1 MMDNL
6 EKYIED
12 SLFIEWVFRPTA
24 ETDAYFAQYMA
35 QHPEEKNEMLKLRK
49 ELRLLSFPSEMISD
63 ERKDQLFKTTLTQM
77 LKSRKAKPTV
87 KFSMSILKYAAIAVA
102 VLAIGTLV
110 YIDQARHSFNLK
122 LTEDLF
128 LKNANQNPTLFLAD
142 GSRHPIRGEE
152 VEFDFSVPGKIE
164 LNGEQINS
172 NENTDD
178 ETPEVLVVPFGKKAR
193 VKLSDGSQIWINA
206 GSRIIFPSQFSKNR
220 REVYLIGEAYF
231 EVAHNP
237 KKPFLVKTSTV
248 SVRVLGTSFNVSSYP
263 DDDFVS
269 AVLKEGKI
277 RMEENDAGYFDT
289 KVELR
294 PNQIAIFKKDG
305 NGIQVHETKH
315 ELYTI
320 WKDGLLNFEGEELN
334 SLITKVE
341 RFYNISLELKN
352 PELGE
357 ERITGKLD
365 LNAGMSEVFEY
376 ISKVSHAE
384 IKKINTV
391 EYVIE

>member
-1 MMDNL
+1 MDKL

-12 SLFIEWVFRPTA
+12 PHFIDWVFSPTQETEKWFENYAQLHPADQA
-24 ETDAYFAQYMA
+24 EMIR
-35 QHPEEKNEMLKLRK
+35 LRK
-49 ELRLLSFPSEMISD
+49 ELRLLSFPPEVMNE
-63 ERKDQLFKTTLTQM
+63 ERKDELFRNTLTAM
-77 LKSRKAKPTV
+77 LRSRKTNPIIKIR
-87 KFSMSILKYAAIAVA
+87 KQWMKYAAVAIVLLAVA
-102 VLAIGTLV
+102 SVV
-110 YIDQARHSFNLK
+110 YVQQRASSFDLK
-122 LTEDLF
+122 ITEDIF
-128 LKNANQNPTLFLAD
+128 LKNANQNPTLFLPD
-142 GSRHPIRGEE
+142 GTRHAISGDE
-152 VEFDFSVPGKIE
+152 VQFDFSDPEKIGVNGKIIGKKHRE
-164 LNGEQINS
+164 GAKN
-172 NENTDD
+172 
-178 ETPEVLVVPFGKKAR
+178 PEVLVVPFGKKAR
-193 VKLSDGSQIWINA
+193 IILSDGSRIWVNA
-206 GSRIIFPSQFSKNR
+206 GSRLIFPGNFESKK

-248 SVRVLGTSFNVSSYP
+248 SVRVLGTSFNISSYP

-277 RMEENDAGYFDT
+277 RMEENDAGFFDA
-289 KVELR
+289 KVELK
-294 PNQIAIFKKDG
+294 PNQIAVFKKDG

-352 PELGE
+352 PELGK

-365 LNAGMSEVFEY
+365 LNAGMPEVFEY